1 MKYLRID
8 KDILATLAYFNM
20 FDYPLKKQ
28 EIFSFLCHSDNYMEF
43 DRTLENLVKDSIVF
57 RIGEFY
63 CLQNNHLIAERRS
76 IGNARAIQMLSKAEK
91 VADIISAFPYVKGVA
106 VSGSLSK
113 YFADENADI
122 DFFIITSANRLWIC
136 RTLLHLFKK
145 LTFLLKMQDFF
156 CMNYFID
163 EAESCIVEKNF
174 YTAMEIVTILPLRG
188 KKVFDD
194 FYLVNNWTRIF
205 FPNKHPDTF
214 STKKT
219 GSGWLKRITEKLFNT
234 RPGCMVDDYLM
245 KLTSKRW
252 AAKTRKNR
260 RNSKGY
266 LMSMCTDK
274 HFSKPNPDHFQK
286 TLLHKYEGTLA
297 DIYKRLE
304 HSGFY

>member
-8 KDILATLAYFNM
+8 KDILATLTYFNM
-20 FDYPLKKQ
+20 FDYPLKKR
-28 EIFSFLCHSDNYMEF
+28 EIFSFLCHSDDYTEF
-43 DRTLENLVKDSIVF
+43 DRTLENLVNDSIVF

-63 CLQNNHLIAERRS
+63 CLQNNQAIAERRVV
-76 IGNARAIQMLSKAEK
+76 GNAKAIQMLTKAEK
-91 VADIISAFPYVKGVA
+91 VAGIISAFPYVKGVA

-122 DFFIITSANRLWIC
+122 DFFIITTANRLWIC

-163 EAESCIVEKNF
+163 EAECCIVEKNF

-188 KKVFDD
+188 KKIFDD
-194 FYLVNNWTRIF
+194 FYQVNNWTRIF

-214 STKKT
+214 STKRT
-219 GSGWLKRITEKLFNT
+219 GSAWLRLMTEKLFNSRT
-234 RPGCMVDDYLM
+234 GCMVDDFLM

-252 AAKTRKNR
+252 AAKTRKNK

-266 LMSMCTDK
+266 LMSMSTDK

-286 TLLHKYEGTLA
+286 TLLHKYECSLA

-304 HSGFY
+304 RSRSY